1 MVRFTRGNA
10 KNCGLALIVIHSL
23 NPWPHCLLCVT
34 LRKHICLIGLVL
46 VVCYGFCRDTLL
58 LTARDAQN
66 PQIPPFFGRFM
77 FATKEQASQNAC
89 MLVMVNQA
97 RHWRLHVADFPPTN
111 ENMAFACWLIAR
123 DSQKTNL
130 HYFGPACLLRC
141 NIFLVGPCFLV
152 NHARNRLLAVDYFPL
167 LPRRATLRKACV
179 LCCFT
184 VYNPRNLFVSG
195 PSELPS
201 FEAPI
206 VIE

>member
-1 MVRFTRGNA
+1 MF
-10 KNCGLALIVIHSL
+10 
-23 NPWPHCLLCVT
+23 
-34 LRKHICLIGLVL
+34 
-46 VVCYGFCRDTLL
+46 VCYGFCRDTLL

-97 RHWRLHVADFPPTN
+97 RHWRLHVADFL
-111 ENMAFACWLIAR
+111 ACWLIAR

-167 LPRRATLRKACV
+167 LPRRRSSHSMLVNSEKPVCCAASQFITQEIYLFRVPAGCLPLR
-179 LCCFT
+179 
-184 VYNPRNLFVSG
+184 
-195 PSELPS
+195 LPL
-201 FEAPI
+201 
-206 VIE
+206 

>member
-1 MVRFTRGNA
+1 MAFV
-10 KNCGLALIVIHSL
+10 VIL
-23 NPWPHCLLCVT
+23 YCLQRAMLRILKFPHFLVDSCLLP
-34 LRKHICLIGLVL
+34 RN
-46 VVCYGFCRDTLL
+46 R
-58 LTARDAQN
+58 R
-66 PQIPPFFGRFM
+66 R
-77 FATKEQASQNAC
+77 AC

-97 RHWRLHVADFPPTN
+97 RHWRLHVADVPPTN

-184 VYNPRNLFVSG
+184 VHNPRNLFVSG
-195 PSELPS
+195 PSGLPS